1 MASDRVEAVA
11 ISGETFGPDLAGT
24 ENISLLPVCRVN
36 LGLEISPKLFPV
48 KTQLKDL
55 SDLSPNQVY
64 RRRDLHGAF
73 KGQRQGGISTPKAFP
88 IVMLFSGD
96 EGAQYGYADEWSDD
110 RQIFRYTGEGQK
122 GDMKMQ
128 AGNLAIKEHALRGK
142 RLLVFSKAKAPASV
156 QFQGDFEYVD
166 FEWIEA
172 PDVDGN
178 LRKAIRFILK
188 RLNEI
193 AETQPPNREK
203 RLLRKPSLTER
214 TGLVTSRVGQGYYR
228 QEVITKFGRKCAVT
242 GSDLIDIL
250 IAGHIVPWRDANESE
265 RLEIGNAILL
275 SPLYDALFDRHLISF
290 EDDGKIIFSSQL
302 KNRDDLVT
310 CLRIDQAATI
320 AVTEDMKPY
329 LQRHREKLK

>member
-1 MASDRVEAVA
+1 M
-11 ISGETFGPDLAGT
+11 
-24 ENISLLPVCRVN
+24 
-36 LGLEISPKLFPV
+36 
-48 KTQLKDL
+48 KTQLKDP
-55 SDLSPNQVY
+55 SDLTPNEVY
-64 RRRDLHGAF
+64 PRRVLHDAF
-73 KGQRQGGISTPKAFP
+73 KGQQQGGISTPKAFP
-88 IVMLFSGD
+88 IVMLFSGS
-96 EGAQYGYADEWSDD
+96 EGAQYGYADEWSED
-110 RQIFRYTGEGQK
+110 RQIFRYTGEGQR
-122 GDMKMQ
+122 GDMKMR
-128 AGNLAIKEHALRGK
+128 AGNLAIKEHAISGK
-142 RLLVFSKAKAPASV
+142 RLLVFSKAKEPASV

-188 RLNEI
+188 RLNQVPD
-193 AETQPPNREK
+193 TQPSNTKK
-203 RLLRKPSLTER
+203 RILRKPSPTER
-214 TGLVTSRVGQGYYR
+214 MGLVTSRVGQGYYR

-290 EDDGKIIFSSQL
+290 EDDGRIILSSQL
-302 KNRDDLVT
+302 HNRDDLVT
-310 CLRIDQAATI
+310 CLRIDRAATI

>member
-1 MASDRVEAVA
+1 M
-11 ISGETFGPDLAGT
+11 
-24 ENISLLPVCRVN
+24 
-36 LGLEISPKLFPV
+36 
-48 KTQLKDL
+48 KTQLKDP

-64 RRRDLHGAF
+64 PRRALHDAF
-73 KGQRQGGISTPKAFP
+73 EGQRQGGISTPKAFP
-88 IVMLFSGD
+88 IVMLFSGAQ
-96 EGAQYGYADEWSDD
+96 GAQYGYADEWSED
-110 RQIFRYTGEGQK
+110 RQIFRYTGEGQQ
-122 GDMKMQ
+122 GDMKLR
-128 AGNLAIKEHALRGK
+128 AGNLAIKEHALHGK
-142 RLLVFSKAKAPASV
+142 GLLVFAKAKERGSV
-156 QFQGDFEYVD
+156 QYQGDFEYVD

-172 PDVDGN
+172 PDVNGN
-178 LRKAIRFILK
+178 PRKAIRFILK
-188 RLNEI
+188 RLNEV
-193 AETQPPNREK
+193 ADTQPSNGEK

-242 GSDLIDIL
+242 GSDLTDIL
-250 IAGHIVPWRDANESE
+250 IAGHIVPWRDASELE

-275 SPLYDALFDRHLISF
+275 SPLYDALFDKHLISF

-310 CLRIDQAATI
+310 CLRIDRAATI